1 MKTIYF
7 ARGFTR
13 HKKGKKVQLWA
24 VPSIQCKT
32 ADEAI
37 DKALMMFQGQTFV
50 GVVAVA
56 HEYDESTEQT
66 GNFKLL
72 VQYGDL

>member
-1 MKTIYF
+1 
-7 ARGFTR
+7 
-13 HKKGKKVQLWA
+13 
-24 VPSIQCKT
+24 
-32 ADEAI
+32 
-37 DKALMMFQGQTFV
+37 MMFQGQTFV